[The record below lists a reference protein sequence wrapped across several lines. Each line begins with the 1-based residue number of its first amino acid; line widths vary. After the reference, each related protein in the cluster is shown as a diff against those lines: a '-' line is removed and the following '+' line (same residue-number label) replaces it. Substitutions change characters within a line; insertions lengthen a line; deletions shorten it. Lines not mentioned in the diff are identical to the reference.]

1 VTPKV
6 PDILLQ
12 ALAPLISMHIVQG
25 VVPDIELAAQ
35 ITLAFIM
42 YPIYET
48 ITEDPD
54 AFYEEV
60 DE

>member
-1 VTPKV
+1 
-6 PDILLQ
+6 
-12 ALAPLISMHIVQG
+12 MHIVQG